1 MQRRFPRSLDSLE
14 KIFDFVEA
22 FFQTQSIDESHS
34 LAVNLIIEELFT
46 NMIKYSK
53 ESTEDV
59 SIELD
64 TGKEGLVITLTD
76 FDVEPFDITQTKEVD
91 IDRPLEERTPGGL
104 GIHLVKKMTDS
115 ISYEYKDRQS
125 KITLIKRLETNGV

>member
-1 MQRRFPRSLDSLE
+1 MQRFFPRRVDSLE
-14 KIFDFVEA
+14 EIFDFVA
-22 FFQTQSIDESHS
+22 GFFETKRIDESHS

-53 ESTEDV
+53 ESTRDI
-59 SIELD
+59 SIEMNTRED
-64 TGKEGLVITLTD
+64 GLVICLTD

-91 IDRPLEERTPGGL
+91 INRPLEERTPGGL

-125 KITLIKRLETNGV
+125 KITLIKRLEKNGI